1 MGLGEIMAC
10 QIRRLSIFNQ
20 GWLLIGPSQN
30 LDSKASVSE
39 IMKEN
44 ATSSRQA
51 SGANSTL
58 PRRNGAGPFDQVAA
72 EFIEFF
78 HVGDAEHPK
87 SAANRMDRRSRM

>member
-10 QIRRLSIFNQ
+10 QIRRLPIFNQ
-20 GWLLIGPSQN
+20 GWLLIGRAKTWIPRP
-30 LDSKASVSE
+30 SVSE
-39 IMKEN
+39 IMREN

-78 HVGDAEHPK
+78 HVGEGASEERCE
-87 SAANRMDRRSRM
+87 SYG